1 RAFVILP
8 WVGGP
13 PGMLVGAAVGA
24 VVIGGGI
31 VIYNNREAV
40 GDAIEK
46 SMEMRGEA
54 ELLNAQSQ
62 MEYWREPYGAFSSV
76 FGNDDSSKE
85 NPNVG
90 KDLTDE
96 EKNCL
101 GSGSTGGSGGWEPDE
116 DGEIRNTYRSIKDA
130 PQYPRGVRNV
140 QNGTTRNVVKDQ

>member
-1 RAFVILP
+1 
-8 WVGGP
+8 
-13 PGMLVGAAVGA
+13 MLVGAAVGA

-62 MEYWREPYGAFSSV
+62 MEFWRDPYGAFSSV

-96 EKNCL
+96 ERR
-101 GSGSTGGSGGWEPDE
+101 TVWAVAVQEVREGGSQM
-116 DGEIRNTYRSIKDA
+116 RMAK
-130 PQYPRGVRNV
+130 
-140 QNGTTRNVVKDQ
+140 

>member
-1 RAFVILP
+1 
-8 WVGGP
+8 VGGP

-62 MEYWREPYGAFSSV
+62 M
-76 FGNDDSSKE
+76 DS
-85 NPNVG
+85 
-90 KDLTDE
+90 
-96 EKNCL
+96 
-101 GSGSTGGSGGWEPDE
+101 
-116 DGEIRNTYRSIKDA
+116 GEIPMVLFPACLEMMIHQKRIQMSGRI
-130 PQYPRGVRNV
+130 
-140 QNGTTRNVVKDQ
+140 